1 MTPLAL
7 GRHSGPALLESAR
20 LVFPVLLAAVLALFL
35 TACRDQSNAYFIQ
48 GAALGT
54 GYHVTLYA
62 DDLDTTQVATLEAG
76 IQGDLAALERLRSEL
91 EHLDAT
97 AFRLFGLALPKP
109 SRQGIDRWLQV
120 IAVDRLTQR
129 LATHDGIDAVMVEVG
144 GALRGHG
151 VPPGG
156 SWRVSLGQ
164 VGLPAAEA
172 SRQVRLQDAALVQR
186 FVSPATVPLVSLA
199 SPLVV
204 SVIAADASTAY
215 YQAEMLVEAGPGDA
229 LTLANEMESAA
240 RVVVKTVAGIE
251 IHHSRALK
259 HWFER

>member
-7 GRHSGPALLESAR
+7 GRYSGPALLESAR
-20 LVFPVLLAAVLALFL
+20 LVFPVLLAALLATFL
-35 TACRDQSNAYFIQ
+35 SACRDQSNAYFIQ
-48 GAALGT
+48 GAALGA

-62 DDLDTTQVATLEAG
+62 DLDTTQVATLEAS
-76 IQGDLAALERLRSEL
+76 IQGDLASLERLRSKL
-91 EHLDAT
+91 EHIDTT
-97 AFRLFGLALPKP
+97 AFRLFGLTLPKP

-144 GALRGHG
+144 GVLRGHG

-156 SWRVSLGQ
+156 GWRVSLGQ
-164 VGLPAAEA
+164 VGLPASEA
-172 SRQVRLQDAALVQR
+172 SQQVRLQDAALVQR
-186 FVSPATVPLVSLA
+186 FVDPATVPLVSLS
-199 SPLVV
+199 SPLAV

-215 YQAEMLVEAGPGDA
+215 HQAEMLVEAGPGNA
-229 LTLANEMESAA
+229 LMLANEMESAA
-240 RVVVKTVAGIE
+240 RIVVKTVTGIE

-259 HWFER
+259 PWLER

>member
-20 LVFPVLLAAVLALFL
+20 PVFPVLLAAVVLAIFL

-62 DDLDTTQVATLEAG
+62 DLDTTQVAILEAS
-76 IQGDLAALERLRSEL
+76 IQEDLAALERLRSDL
-91 EHLDAT
+91 EHIDTT
-97 AFRLFGLALPKP
+97 AFRLFGLALSKP
-109 SRQGIDRWLQV
+109 ARQGVDRWLQV
-120 IAVDRLTQR
+120 IAVDRLAQR
-129 LATHDGIDAVMVEVG
+129 LAAHDGIEAVMVEVG
-144 GALRGHG
+144 GVLRGHG

-156 SWRVSLGQ
+156 GWRVSLGQ
-164 VGLPAAEA
+164 VGLPEAEA
-172 SRQVRLQDAALVQR
+172 SRQVHLQDAALVQR
-186 FVSPATVPLVSLA
+186 FVDPATVPLVSLA
-199 SPLVV
+199 SPLAV

-215 YQAEMLVEAGPGDA
+215 YQAEMLVEADPGDV
-229 LTLANEMESAA
+229 LMLANEMESAA

-251 IHHSRALK
+251 IYHSRALK

>member
-20 LVFPVLLAAVLALFL
+20 LVFPVLLAAVLAICL
-35 TACRDQSNAYFIQ
+35 TACRDHSNAYFIQ

-62 DDLDTTQVATLEAG
+62 DLDTTQLATLEAG
-76 IQGDLAALERLRSEL
+76 IQGDVAALERLRSEL
-91 EHLDAT
+91 ERIDAT
-97 AFRLFGLALPKP
+97 AFRLFGLTLPKP
-109 SRQGIDRWLQV
+109 SRQGVDRWLQV

-144 GALRGHG
+144 GVLRGHG
-151 VPPGG
+151 VAPGG
-156 SWRVSLGQ
+156 GWRVSLGQ
-164 VGLPAAEA
+164 AGLPAAEA

-186 FVSPATVPLVSLA
+186 FVNPATVPLVSLA
-199 SPLVV
+199 SPLAV
-204 SVIAADASTAY
+204 SVIAADATTAY
-215 YQAEMLVEAGPGDA
+215 YQAEILVEAGPGDA
-229 LTLANEMESAA
+229 LALANEMESAA

>member
-20 LVFPVLLAAVLALFL
+20 FAFPALLAAAVLATFL
-35 TACRDQSNAYFIQ
+35 TACRDQSNACFIQ

-62 DDLDTTQVATLEAG
+62 DLDTTQVAILEAG

-91 EHLDAT
+91 EHIDTT
-97 AFRLFGLALPKP
+97 AFRLLGLALAKP
-109 SRQGIDRWLQV
+109 SQPGIDRWLQA

-129 LATHDGIDAVMVEVG
+129 LTTHDGINAVMVEVG
-144 GALRGHG
+144 GVLRGHG

-156 SWRVSLGQ
+156 GWRVSLGQ
-164 VGLPAAEA
+164 VGLPATET

-186 FVSPATVPLVSLA
+186 FVNPPTVPVAGLA
-199 SPLVV
+199 SPFVV
-204 SVIAADASTAY
+204 SVIAADAGTAY
-215 YQAEMLVEAGPGDA
+215 YQAEMLVAAGPDDA
-229 LTLANEMESAA
+229 LTLANQMEIAA
-240 RVVVKTVAGIE
+240 RVVVKTVAGME
-251 IHHSRALK
+251 VHHSRALK

>member
-20 LVFPVLLAAVLALFL
+20 LVFPALVAAAVLAIFL

-54 GYHVTLYA
+54 GYHVTLHT
-62 DDLDTTQVATLEAG
+62 DLDTTQVAILEAS

-91 EHLDAT
+91 EHIDTT
-97 AFRLFGLALPKP
+97 AFRLFGLALPTP
-109 SRQGIDRWLQV
+109 SRPGIDRWLQV

-129 LATHDGIDAVMVEVG
+129 LATHDGIEAVMVEVG
-144 GALRGHG
+144 GVLRGHG

-156 SWRVSLGQ
+156 GWRVSLGQ
-164 VGLPAAEA
+164 VGLPAVEA
-172 SRQVRLQDAALVQR
+172 SRQVRLQDVALVQR
-186 FVSPATVPLVSLA
+186 FVNPPRVPFVSLA
-199 SPLVV
+199 SPLAV
-204 SVIAADASTAY
+204 SVIAADAGSAY
-215 YQAEMLVEAGPGDA
+215 YQAEMLVAAGPDDA
-229 LTLANEMESAA
+229 LTLANEMEIAA
-240 RVVVKTVAGIE
+240 RVVVKAVAGIE
-251 IHHSRALK
+251 IHHSRALE